1 MSEKKIQKHSSKSS
15 ICAKRLFEKW
25 VERRIYEEL
34 SEGCGIDLLT
44 KKKLQTKYPLRI
56 RIS

>member
-1 MSEKKIQKHSSKSS
+1 MSDKKLQKHSSKSS
-15 ICAKRLFEKW
+15 IYAKRLFEKW

-44 KKKLQTKYPLRI
+44 KNKLQTRYPLKI